1 MQCDINQPIYW
12 LAQLSYERRY
22 ELMNNLRSYG
32 TPHAIY
38 DLLCLSFVYTT
49 LYCATG
55 KVSTGEYYCDFK
67 HIDGDFTNGSSESS
81 WKSYVQ
87 DLADQALQEA
97 SHSENIIIS
106 SRHQRLPSQ
115 EFLVKTLIE
124 GGASEENITVVRLS
138 DDTSTT
144 TKRKSSIHQ
153 SPGAYS
159 TQYCT
164 WHPKKIVGQECVEW
178 VVTNEQTDHSFAS
191 KKDPIIN
198 VIPTYEHTVHRTYD

>member
-1 MQCDINQPIYW
+1 MY
-12 LAQLSYERRY
+12 Y
-22 ELMNNLRSYG
+22 
-32 TPHAIY
+32 
-38 DLLCLSFVYTT
+38 LLCLLFVYTVP
-49 LYCATG
+49 YRAIG
-55 KVSTGEYYCDFK
+55 KVSTAEDYCDFK

-97 SHSENIIIS
+97 SHSENIVIS

-115 EFLVKTLIE
+115 EFMVKRLIE

-138 DDTSTT
+138 DNTSTS
-144 TKRKSSIHQ
+144 TKRKGSIHQ

-164 WHPKKIVGQECVEW
+164 WHPKKIVGAECFE
-178 VVTNEQTDHSFAS
+178 
-191 KKDPIIN
+191 
-198 VIPTYEHTVHRTYD
+198 

>member
-1 MQCDINQPIYW
+1 MNTIKSASNYISDSDSSNSGNSNSDISSAN
-12 LAQLSYERRY
+12 
-22 ELMNNLRSYG
+22 
-32 TPHAIY
+32 
-38 DLLCLSFVYTT
+38 FVY
-49 LYCATG
+49 LIAPSSGDG

-164 WHPKKIVGQECVEW
+164 WHPKKIVGQECVE
-178 VVTNEQTDHSFAS
+178 
-191 KKDPIIN
+191 
-198 VIPTYEHTVHRTYD
+198 